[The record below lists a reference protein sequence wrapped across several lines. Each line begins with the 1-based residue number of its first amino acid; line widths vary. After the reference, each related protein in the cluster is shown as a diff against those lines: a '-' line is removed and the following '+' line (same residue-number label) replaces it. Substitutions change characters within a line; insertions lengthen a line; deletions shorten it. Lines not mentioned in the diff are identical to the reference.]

1 VVLARA
7 SSFLSAKVSSSAAF
21 NLHSHHSFFSQS
33 IHIKSIT
40 MGVLP
45 MAVFGLE
52 VPAGGM
58 PVAASGEIPAAVSFR
73 KNLNIYQT
81 AMLTPTAVP
90 PDHGCHRPQR
100 RARV

>member
-1 VVLARA
+1 
-7 SSFLSAKVSSSAAF
+7 
-21 NLHSHHSFFSQS
+21 
-33 IHIKSIT
+33 

>member
-1 VVLARA
+1 
-7 SSFLSAKVSSSAAF
+7 
-21 NLHSHHSFFSQS
+21 
-33 IHIKSIT
+33 

-58 PVAASGEIPAAVSFR
+58 PVAASGEIPAAVSFPNTTSST
-73 KNLNIYQT
+73 KT
-81 AMLTPTAVP
+81 AMLTRISVP

-100 RARV
+100 